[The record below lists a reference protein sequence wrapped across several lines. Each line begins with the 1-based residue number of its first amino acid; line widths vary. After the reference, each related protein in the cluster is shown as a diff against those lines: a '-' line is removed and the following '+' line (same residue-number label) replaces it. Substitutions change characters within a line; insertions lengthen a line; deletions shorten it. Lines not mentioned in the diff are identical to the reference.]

1 MDYEINYQA
10 IIQQLKDAVMIDLI
24 ASFAPDDESKKII
37 RDYMAIFVKHGVPV
51 NTAMKIASEL
61 NDIFNKKENE

>member
-10 IIQQLKDAVMIDLI
+10 ILQQLKDAAMIDLI
-24 ASFAPDDESKKII
+24 TSFAPDDESKKLIKDI
-37 RDYMAIFVKHGVPV
+37 MVIFVKNGVPV
-51 NTAMKIASEL
+51 NTAIKIASEL